1 MRVPNRF
8 FSAECVVIILAN
20 TKMCTKHILLRRYT
34 SKTKCSFLAGMNSTM
49 DSGVSDIIRKVSAP
63 IYSQGV
69 GRIDLKENGRMNF
82 TAKNFQIN
90 ETYEFRI
97 NATKGDRTSVATL
110 YLYIV
115 EADAPIPF
123 IGYHPYFMA
132 IAVGA

>member
-1 MRVPNRF
+1 
-8 FSAECVVIILAN
+8 
-20 TKMCTKHILLRRYT
+20 
-34 SKTKCSFLAGMNSTM
+34 M
-49 DSGVSDIIRKVSAP
+49 DSGVSDIIRKVSAL